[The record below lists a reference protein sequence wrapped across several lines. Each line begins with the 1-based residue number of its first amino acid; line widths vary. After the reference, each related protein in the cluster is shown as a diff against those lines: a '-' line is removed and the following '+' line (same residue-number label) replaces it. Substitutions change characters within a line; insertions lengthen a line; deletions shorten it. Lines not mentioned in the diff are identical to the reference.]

1 MDVLVP
7 PDFTDETSGD
17 LLVPEGGNVKL
28 TCRAKGHP
36 TPHVQ
41 WRREDGMEIVIRE
54 PSGQK
59 TKGKLSQII
68 EIYYTKHGK
77 FYGILRFLSL
87 TPLQH
92 IVYNPSGYCCWQSTK
107 LGLSAFLD
115 CSKWFSSSSGI
126 IMLAF

>member
-1 MDVLVP
+1 MGYLDVLVP

-41 WRREDGMEIVIRE
+41 WRREDGIEIVIRE

-59 TKGKLSQII
+59 TKGKLPQII
-68 EIYYTKHGK
+68 EIYTTRNMES
-77 FYGILRFLSL
+77 FMVSCVSL
-87 TPLQH
+87 
-92 IVYNPSGYCCWQSTK
+92 V
-107 LGLSAFLD
+107 
-115 CSKWFSSSSGI
+115 
-126 IMLAF
+126 